1 MTTWPELK
9 RALSQVIR
17 LVAHFRITASQR
29 SSLWPSARVRS
40 ALRRPF
46 NKLIAALD
54 RGFAASPFAH
64 WTIGT
69 RLAAIV
75 LALLAPL
82 GLVIA
87 AMVWYLAAAAGEAQR
102 ASLLY
107 AAHSIAAAA
116 DARIDK
122 YIALARGLA
131 GSPALLDDKLD
142 AFEAEA
148 RLDFVSVADAWVLVA
163 DLEGQQLVNLTGRLE
178 QPLPKR
184 NPVAFAAQQRAMAE
198 GDIVVSAMFVDPDLV
213 EWMATIELP
222 IPSPQ

>member
-1 MTTWPELK
+1 MTSREPGIFDDDPYVGI
-9 RALSQVIR
+9 AMSR
-17 LVAHFRITASQR
+17 LA
-29 SSLWPSARVRS
+29 SLWTAAHVNY
-40 ALRRPF
+40 ALNRPF
-46 NKLIAALD
+46 DKLIVALD

-75 LALLAPL
+75 LALAAPL

-102 ASLLY
+102 ARLLY

-148 RLDFVSVADAWVLVA
+148 RLDFVSVADA
-163 DLEGQQLVNLTGRLE
+163 
-178 QPLPKR
+178 
-184 NPVAFAAQQRAMAE
+184 
-198 GDIVVSAMFVDPDLV
+198 
-213 EWMATIELP
+213 
-222 IPSPQ
+222 